1 MQRFLSRFLPLV
13 IVCTFTAG
21 ADSCS
26 SGGNPGPTFVT
37 DIALKDAAGVVQRE
51 FAPGE
56 PITLEL
62 SVRNRTRTEAVLEF
76 PSGHQFDFAAVDP
89 GQSPFVPDQIR
100 WLWSRGRAFTLARTE
115 IRFAPEETKTFTVIW
130 DQLDDAR
137 LPLDPG
143 NYEARGVMVF
153 GEFAADPLIP
163 HQLGSPLRPFT
174 IR

>member
-37 DIALKDAAGVVQRE
+37 DIALKDATGAVARE
-51 FAPGE
+51 FDPGE

-62 SVRNRTRTEAVLEF
+62 SVRNRTRTEAVLQF
-76 PSGHQFDFAAVDP
+76 PSGYQFDFVVFAAGLVD
-89 GQSPFVPDQIR
+89 GNRAR
-100 WLWSRGRAFTLARTE
+100 WQWSHNRAFTQALTE
-115 IRFAPEETKTFTVIW
+115 ISFAPEETKTFAITW
-130 DQLDDAR
+130 DQRDNAG
-137 LPLDPG
+137 LPLSSG
-143 NYEARGVMVF
+143 NHEVRGVMVF
-153 GEFAADPLIP
+153 AEFAADPLAP
-163 HQLGSPLRPFT
+163 HQLGSPIRPFT